1 MTVTIGVLGIQGAV
15 TEHIKKLE
23 QLPKV
28 KAVLVKSIEALQ
40 QIDGLIL
47 PGGESTAIARI
58 LQDFQIFESLQKKLQ
73 LDYLYG
79 GLVRV

>member
-47 PGGESTAIARI
+47 QA
-58 LQDFQIFESLQKKLQ
+58 Q
-73 LDYLYG
+73 L
-79 GLVRV
+79 